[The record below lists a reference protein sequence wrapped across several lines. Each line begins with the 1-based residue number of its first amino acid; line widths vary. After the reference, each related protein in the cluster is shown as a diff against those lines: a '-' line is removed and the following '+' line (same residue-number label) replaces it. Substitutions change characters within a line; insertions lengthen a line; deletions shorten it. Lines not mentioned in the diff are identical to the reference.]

1 MTSMPVSD
9 DKTQFNI
16 YISRTTRNRLE
27 SLAKQFD
34 MEKGTKVAAEII
46 ETYAEL
52 WAEAEQAK
60 HSAIARQRDAMQR
73 AIKAEMLKLPIK
85 EAATE
90 QEPQSRRNRR

>member
-1 MTSMPVSD
+1 MRSMPVSD

-60 HSAIARQRDAMQR
+60 HNAIAHQRDAMQR

-85 EAATE
+85 TAATE
-90 QEPQSRRNRR
+90 QEQPKRGRR